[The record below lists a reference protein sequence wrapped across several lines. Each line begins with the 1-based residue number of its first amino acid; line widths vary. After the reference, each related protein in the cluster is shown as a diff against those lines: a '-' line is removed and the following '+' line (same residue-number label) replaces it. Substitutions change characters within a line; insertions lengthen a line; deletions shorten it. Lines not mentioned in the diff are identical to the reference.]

1 MKKLFLLGVALT
13 SGMAFASIQQNVEQS
28 MGKVADAANNGVSK
42 MVHGVEKVAKGAE
55 SLGKTAATDMKK
67 VGDMTKQDMKTAK
80 MKQDLKKS

>member
-1 MKKLFLLGVALT
+1 MKKLFLLSVALS

-28 MGKVADAANNGVSK
+28 MGEVANAANSGVSK

-55 SLGKTAATDMKK
+55 NMGKTAIT
-67 VGDMTKQDMKTAK
+67 DMKTAK